1 MVPNAKQDLKI
12 NSVPNIKIIRH
23 RDGFPSLDESYD
35 VMKSNDKS
43 DLCRFRATL
52 QEQVHVGTKLD
63 QLNQNLHVL
72 NISKNP
78 CSSNGIFHS
87 FTEEVT
93 YCSIV
98 EKLKLPN

>member
-1 MVPNAKQDLKI
+1 MVPSAKQDLKI
-12 NSVPNIKIIRH
+12 NSVPNIKIILH
-23 RDGFPSLDESYD
+23 RDGFPSLDEGY

-43 DLCRFRATL
+43 DLCRFRVTL
-52 QEQVHVGTKLD
+52 LEQVHVGTELD

-72 NISKNP
+72 NVSKNP

-98 EKLKLPN
+98 EKLKLSN